1 MDYNPSL
8 PFLSGSLKM
17 KDSETGY
24 NLRRQALNF
33 IVLMGLVS
41 LFSDMTYEGAR
52 SLTGPYLGLLGAS
65 AFVVGLVAGLGEF
78 IGYGLR
84 LATGLLADR
93 TRNYWLLT
101 FLGYGLNLL
110 AVPLLALAGR
120 WELAALLIVAE
131 RMGKAIRKPARD
143 AMMSYAARQ
152 VGTGYGFALEEFL
165 DQLGAML
172 GPLFLA
178 LIIYLNQGLGNLAS
192 YRRGFAFLL
201 LPALLAMVILTL
213 SRLKYPQPQNF
224 EVREK
229 SPVVRFDRRFW
240 LYLAGTSLLA
250 AGFAD
255 FPLLGFHFQKKLIFS
270 GASIPLVYTLA
281 MGVDAV
287 AALIFGK
294 LFDRIGLKAL
304 MISTII
310 SALFAPLV
318 FLSSDRVLIIAGI
331 VLWGVGL
338 GALESILKA
347 VIANIIAAERRATAY
362 GIFNAIFGA
371 AWLAGSALMGFL
383 YDRQILFMVLF
394 SVAAQIA
401 AAVIFYFVYRI
412 IHRSEPGVV

>member
-1 MDYNPSL
+1 MNH
-8 PFLSGSLKM
+8 
-17 KDSETGY
+17 SEIGQ

-172 GPLFLA
+172 GPLFLS
-178 LIIYLNQGLGNLAS
+178 LIIFLNQGLGNLTS

-201 LPALLAMVILTL
+201 LPALLAMAILTV

-229 SPVVRFDRRFW
+229 FLTARFDRRFW

-255 FPLLGFHFQKKLIFS
+255 FPLLGFHFQKKMIFS
-270 GASIPLVYTLA
+270 GATIPLVYTLA

-287 AALIFGK
+287 AALIFGR

-304 MISTII
+304 MLSTII

-318 FLSSDRVLIIAGI
+318 FLSTDRILIISGI
-331 VLWGVGL
+331 ALWGVGL

-347 VIANIIAAERRATAY
+347 VVANIIAPEKRATAY
-362 GIFNAIFGA
+362 GLFNAIFGA
-371 AWLAGSALMGFL
+371 AWLVGSALMGFL
-383 YDRQILFMVLF
+383 YDRQIVIMVLF
-394 SVAAQIA
+394 SVAAQVA
-401 AAVIFYFVYRI
+401 AAVIFFLVYRI
-412 IHRSEPGVV
+412 LSHSETRVA